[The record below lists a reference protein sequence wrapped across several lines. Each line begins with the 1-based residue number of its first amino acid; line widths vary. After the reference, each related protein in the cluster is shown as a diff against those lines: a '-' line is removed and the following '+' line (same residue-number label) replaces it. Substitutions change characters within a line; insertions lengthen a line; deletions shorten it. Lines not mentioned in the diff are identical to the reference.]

1 MRRLDDAQ
9 FHGCHRPEWLS
20 KTSFSSCDT
29 LEASP
34 DREGTVDLDLRKLR
48 YFVAVADRLHF
59 GRAAD
64 ELHIAQPVLS
74 RQIRALE
81 QDLGAS
87 LFTRDSHGVALTDA
101 GKQLLTDAG
110 PLLASAHAVRRRVT
124 VAARGS
130 QRLMV
135 GFRAGVAVTPA
146 VREFATRHPDVL
158 VDVQRIEGDDQA
170 TMLLDG
176 RIDVGYVRLPIDE
189 AGLRVVPL
197 YTEPRVAVLP
207 AGHRLAGREQI
218 TEADLAGEPL
228 VWDVDASTQPT
239 RRPHPNAGY
248 RVRGVDETLEHVAA
262 GRGISFLARSA
273 TVFYSHPEVSYV
285 PIPDLAPD
293 QVCLAMAAS
302 RTSPMVED
310 FFTAA
315 QATAEITAECGN
327 YEMWQ
332 LGSGAVS

>member
-1 MRRLDDAQ
+1 M
-9 FHGCHRPEWLS
+9 
-20 KTSFSSCDT
+20 
-29 LEASP
+29 
-34 DREGTVDLDLRKLR
+34 DLDLRKLR
-48 YFVAVADRLHF
+48 YFVAVADQLHF

-87 LFTRDSHGVALTDA
+87 LFTRDRHGVELTDA
-101 GKQLLTDAG
+101 GRQLLAEAG
-110 PLLASAHAVRRRVT
+110 PLLAATHAVRRRVS
-124 VAARGS
+124 AAASGKR
-130 QRLMV
+130 RLMV

-146 VREFATRHPDVL
+146 ARAFEDRHPDVV

-170 TMLLDG
+170 AMLLDG

-189 AGLRVVPL
+189 AGLRVTPL

-207 AGHRLAGREQI
+207 AGHRLAGKEEV

-228 VWDVDASTQPT
+228 VWQGDPSTQPT
-239 RRPHPNAGY
+239 RRPLPNAGY
-248 RVRGVDETLEHVAA
+248 PVRGVDETLEHVAA
-262 GRGISFLARSA
+262 GRGISFLGRSA
-273 TVFYSHPEVSYV
+273 SVFYSHPDVVYV

-293 QVCLAMAAS
+293 QVCLAVAAS
-302 RTSPMVED
+302 HTSPVVDD
-310 FFTAA
+310 FVAAA
-315 QATAEITAECGN
+315 QSTAEITAECGN

-332 LGSGAVS
+332 LGGDVVSRHA

>member
-1 MRRLDDAQ
+1 M
-9 FHGCHRPEWLS
+9 
-20 KTSFSSCDT
+20 
-29 LEASP
+29 
-34 DREGTVDLDLRKLR
+34 DLDLRKLR
-48 YFVAVADRLHF
+48 YFVAVADQLHF
-59 GRAAD
+59 SRAAA

-81 QDLGAS
+81 HDLGAS
-87 LFTRDSHGVALTDA
+87 LFTRDRHGVALTDA
-101 GKQLLTDAG
+101 GRQLLADAG
-110 PLLASAHAVRRRVT
+110 PLLASADAARRRVT
-124 VAARGS
+124 AAARGS
-130 QRLMV
+130 QRLTV
-135 GFRAGVAVTPA
+135 GFRAGIAVIPA
-146 VREFATRHPDVL
+146 ARAFEARHPDVV
-158 VDVQRIEGDDQA
+158 VDVQRIEWGDQA

-207 AGHRLAGREQI
+207 AGHRLAGKREV

-228 VWDVDASTQPT
+228 VWHADPSTQPT

-248 RVRGVDETLEHVAA
+248 LVRGVDETLEHVAA

-273 TVFYSHPEVSYV
+273 TVFYSHPDVNYV

-293 QVCLAMAAS
+293 QVCLAVAAS
-302 RTSPMVED
+302 RTSPVVDD
-310 FFTAA
+310 FFAAA
-315 QATAEITAECGN
+315 QAMAETTAECGN

-332 LGSGAVS
+332 PGSDAVSEHG

>member
-1 MRRLDDAQ
+1 M
-9 FHGCHRPEWLS
+9 
-20 KTSFSSCDT
+20 
-29 LEASP
+29 
-34 DREGTVDLDLRKLR
+34 DLDLRKLR
-48 YFVAVADRLHF
+48 YFVAVADQLHF
-59 GRAAD
+59 SRAAD

-81 QDLGAS
+81 QDLGAP
-87 LFTRDSHGVALTDA
+87 LFTRDRHGVALTDA
-101 GKQLLTDAG
+101 GRQLLADAG

-124 VAARGS
+124 AAARGG
-130 QRLMV
+130 QRLTV
-135 GFRAGVAVTPA
+135 GFRAGIAVIPA
-146 VREFATRHPDVL
+146 ARAFEARHPDVA
-158 VDVQRIEGDDQA
+158 VDVQRIEWGDQA

-197 YTEPRVAVLP
+197 YSEPRVAVLP
-207 AGHRLAGREQI
+207 AGHRLAGREKV

-228 VWDVDASTQPT
+228 VWHADPSTQPT

-248 RVRGVDETLEHVAA
+248 LVRGVDETLEHVAA

-273 TVFYSHPEVSYV
+273 TVFYSHPDVSYV

-293 QVCLAMAAS
+293 QVCLAVAAS
-302 RTSPMVED
+302 RTSPVVDD
-310 FFTAA
+310 FVTAA
-315 QATAEITAECGN
+315 QEMAETTAECGN

-332 LGSGAVS
+332 LASDAVSSTVEQSD

>member
-1 MRRLDDAQ
+1 M
-9 FHGCHRPEWLS
+9 
-20 KTSFSSCDT
+20 
-29 LEASP
+29 
-34 DREGTVDLDLRKLR
+34 DLDLRKLR
-48 YFVAVADRLHF
+48 YFVAVADNLHF

-64 ELHIAQPVLS
+64 ELHIAQPALS

-81 QDLGAS
+81 QDLGTP
-87 LFTRDSHGVALTDA
+87 LLTRDSHGVMLTDA
-101 GKQLLTDAG
+101 GRQLLTDAG

-124 VAARGS
+124 VAAHGGR
-130 QRLMV
+130 RLTV
-135 GFRAGVAVTPA
+135 GFRAGIPVTPA
-146 VREFATRHPDVL
+146 VRQFATRHPNVI
-158 VDVQRIEGDDQA
+158 VDVQRIEWDDQA

-189 AGLRVVPL
+189 TGLRVTPL

-207 AGHRLAGREQI
+207 AGHRLAGKEQI

-228 VWDVDASTQPT
+228 VWQMDTSTQPT

-248 RVRGVDETLEHVAA
+248 LVRGIDETLEHVAA

-285 PIPDLAPD
+285 PMPDLAPD
-293 QVCLAMAAS
+293 QVCLAVAAS
-302 RTSPMVED
+302 RTSPVVDD
-310 FFTAA
+310 FLAAA
-315 QATAEITAECGN
+315 QATTEITAECGN

-332 LGSGAVS
+332 LGDNAVSKHD

>member
-1 MRRLDDAQ
+1 M
-9 FHGCHRPEWLS
+9 
-20 KTSFSSCDT
+20 
-29 LEASP
+29 
-34 DREGTVDLDLRKLR
+34 DLDLRKLR
-48 YFVAVADRLHF
+48 YFVAVAEKLHF

-64 ELHIAQPVLS
+64 ELHIAQPALS

-81 QDLGAS
+81 QDLGTP
-87 LFTRDSHGVALTDA
+87 LLTRDSHGVAMTDA
-101 GKQLLTDAG
+101 GRQLLADAG

-135 GFRAGVAVTPA
+135 GFRAGIVVTPA
-146 VREFATRHPDVL
+146 VRQFATQHSNVI
-158 VDVQRIEGDDQA
+158 VDVQRIEWDDQA

-189 AGLRVVPL
+189 TGLWVTPL

-207 AGHRLAGREQI
+207 AGHRLAGKEHI

-228 VWDVDASTQPT
+228 VWHADTSTQPT

-248 RVRGVDETLEHVAA
+248 LARGVDETLEHVAA

-273 TVFYSHPEVSYV
+273 TVFYTHPEVSYV

-293 QVCLAMAAS
+293 QVCLAVAAS
-302 RTSPMVED
+302 RTSPLVDD
-310 FFTAA
+310 FLTAA

-327 YEMWQ
+327 HEMWQ
-332 LGSGAVS
+332 VGSSTITKHD

>member
-1 MRRLDDAQ
+1 M
-9 FHGCHRPEWLS
+9 
-20 KTSFSSCDT
+20 
-29 LEASP
+29 
-34 DREGTVDLDLRKLR
+34 DLDLRKLR
-48 YFVAVADRLHF
+48 YFVAVADKLHF

-81 QDLGAS
+81 KDLGTP
-87 LFTRDSHGVALTDA
+87 LLTRDSHGVTLTDA
-101 GKQLLTDAG
+101 GRQLLTDAG
-110 PLLASAHAVRRRVT
+110 PLLASAHAARRRVT

-135 GFRAGVAVTPA
+135 GFRAGIAVAPA
-146 VREFATRHPDVL
+146 VQLFATRHPDVL

-170 TMLLDG
+170 PMLLDG

-189 AGLRVVPL
+189 SGLRVVPL
-197 YTEPRVAVLP
+197 YAEPRVAVLP
-207 AGHRLAGREQI
+207 AGHRLAGKAEA

-228 VWDVDASTQPT
+228 VWHADPSTQPT

-248 RVRGVDETLEHVAA
+248 LVRGVDETLEHVAA

-273 TVFYSHPEVSYV
+273 TVFYSHPDISYV
-285 PIPDLAPD
+285 PIPELAPD
-293 QVCLAMAAS
+293 QVCLAVPAS
-302 RTSPMVED
+302 RVSPVVDD

-315 QATAEITAECGN
+315 QAAAEITAECGN

-332 LGSGAVS
+332 RGGDAAAKHG

>member
-1 MRRLDDAQ
+1 M
-9 FHGCHRPEWLS
+9 
-20 KTSFSSCDT
+20 
-29 LEASP
+29 
-34 DREGTVDLDLRKLR
+34 DLDLRKLR
-48 YFVAVADRLHF
+48 YFVAVADKLHF

-81 QDLGAS
+81 QDLGTP
-87 LFTRDSHGVALTDA
+87 LFTRDSHGVMLTDA
-101 GKQLLTDAG
+101 GRQLLTDAG
-110 PLLASAHAVRRRVT
+110 PLLAATHAVRRRVT

-135 GFRAGVAVTPA
+135 GFRAGIAVTPA
-146 VREFATRHPDVL
+146 VRLFATQQPDVV
-158 VDVQRIEGDDQA
+158 VDMQRIEWDDQA
-170 TMLLDG
+170 PMLLDG

-189 AGLRVVPL
+189 AGLRITPL

-207 AGHRLAGREQI
+207 IGHRLAGKEQI
-218 TEADLAGEPL
+218 TQADLAGEPL
-228 VWDVDASTQPT
+228 VWHVDTSTQPT

-248 RVRGVDETLEHVAA
+248 LVRGVDETLEHVAA

-273 TVFYSHPEVSYV
+273 TVFYSHPDVTYV
-285 PIPDLAPD
+285 PIPDLEPE
-293 QVCLAMAAS
+293 QVCLAVAAS
-302 RTSPMVED
+302 RTSPVVDD

-332 LGSGAVS
+332 LGSGAVSKPG